1 MCDFWEILN
10 NGSVAAF
17 LGAFFAFLL
26 VVATDSV
33 RKRNKRDRLRL
44 LINDNGEHA
53 TRKLETAKTAC
64 DLLQS
69 NKFVPAPVVRFPTET
84 IRHLRLEVIDLLSS
98 DENRCLD
105 ALLYW
110 MEAIDG
116 LFDEAYLDS
125 KALVKLVKRNASNE
139 ERTSKASYMFATYQE
154 ATKNLEFLRE
164 MCADFYKKNYSAI
177 LDIKH
182 PIK

>member
-1 MCDFWEILN
+1 MCNLWEILN
-10 NGSVAAF
+10 NGSIAAF

-26 VVATDSV
+26 VIATDSF
-33 RKRNKRDRLRL
+33 RKRNKRNRLRL
-44 LINDNGEHA
+44 LIKDNGEHA
-53 TRKLETAKTAC
+53 IRKLETAKTAI
-64 DLLQS
+64 DMLQ
-69 NKFVPAPVVRFPTET
+69 NGKFVPAPIMRFPTET

-98 DENRCLD
+98 NENRCLD

-116 LFDEAYLDS
+116 LFEEAYQDS
-125 KALVKLVKRNASNE
+125 KVLIGLVKGNASTD
-139 ERTSKASYMFATYQE
+139 ERNSKANFLLATYQE
-154 ATKNLEFLRE
+154 ATKNLEFLKE
-164 MCADFYKKNYSAI
+164 MCANFYQKNYSAI